1 MIFLKMKAEWTD
13 EVRKAAELLVEGFI
27 RSGGRPT
34 VDEWRRVD
42 PVEREIMV
50 DVRRR
55 YDLEMI
61 LLQSGDPA
69 VAGLWA
75 ESLPKED
82 RERILATLM
91 SKAAAQSEGKK
102 K

>member
-1 MIFLKMKAEWTD
+1 MIFLKATPEWTKD
-13 EVRKAAELLVEGFI
+13 SRKGAERLIEGFL
-27 RSGGRPT
+27 RAGGRPT
-34 VDEWRRVD
+34 VDEWRRMD

-55 YDLEMI
+55 I
-61 LLQSGDPA
+61 LLEELLLESGDPA
-69 VAGLWA
+69 VAGIWA

-82 RERILATLM
+82 RERILATLL
-91 SKAAAQSEGKK
+91 SAAAAESEGKK